1 MQVDSL
7 DHDGGIVVVLLENS
21 RVRSAQVPRTCA
33 EGLAELKRRWI
44 RIRELWWCRPKEGT
58 LEEPPGAKL
67 AGEVVDE
74 REWRAERSFA
84 GGAGRV
90 GRPVRGAIA

>member
-1 MQVDSL
+1 MQVDLL
-7 DHDGGIVVVLLENS
+7 DHDGGVVVVLRENS
-21 RVRSAQVPRTCA
+21 RVGNAQVPRTGA
-33 EGLAELKRRWI
+33 EGLGELRRRWT
-44 RIRELWWCRPKEGT
+44 RIELCWCRPKEGT

-67 AGEVVDE
+67 AGEVVGE